1 MKDELIVEVQRVAR
15 RLGVDVRRRQP
26 SEADRVVAL
35 MDRMGVSLAA
45 DVGAN
50 VGDWA
55 RAIRDAGFGGRI
67 VSVEPLDEPFRRLS
81 GRAARDTAWVAVR
94 CAAGAAPGSATINV
108 SATSQSSSLLAM
120 EQPHLEALP
129 SSRYVATEEV
139 AVRRLD
145 EILSGHVTPDARLFV
160 KLDVQGFEEH
170 ALAGLGE
177 LRPQVMGLQA
187 ELALVPLYAGQPE
200 WRSFLERMER
210 EGFGLFALNPAFVDP
225 RTGQTLQ
232 IDAVFT
238 RR

>member
-15 RLGVDVRRRQP
+15 RLGVDVRRHHP
-26 SEADRVVAL
+26 SEAERVVAL
-35 MDRMGVSLAA
+35 MDRMGVSLVA

-55 RAIRDAGFGGRI
+55 RAIREAGFGGRI

-81 GRAARDTAWVAVR
+81 RRAARDTEWVAVR
-94 CAAGAAPGSATINV
+94 CAAGAEPGTATINV
-108 SATSQSSSLLAM
+108 SGTSQSSSLLAM
-120 EQPHLEALP
+120 ERAHLEALP

-145 EILSGHVTPDARLFV
+145 EVLSGHLAPDERLFV

-170 ALAGLGE
+170 ALAGLSD
-177 LRPQVMGLQA
+177 LVPQVAGLQA

-200 WRSFLERMER
+200 WRSFVERMEAN
-210 EGFGLFALNPAFVDP
+210 GFGLFALNPAFVDP
-225 RTGQTLQ
+225 RSGQTLQ
-232 IDAVFT
+232 VDVVFT
-238 RR
+238 RL